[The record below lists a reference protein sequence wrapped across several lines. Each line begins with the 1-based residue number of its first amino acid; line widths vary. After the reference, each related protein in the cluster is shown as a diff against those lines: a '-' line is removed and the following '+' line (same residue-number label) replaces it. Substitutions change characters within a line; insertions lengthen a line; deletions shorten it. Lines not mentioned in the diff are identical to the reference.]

1 MLNPTK
7 TSMTVCC
14 WNFFLLIKQ
23 IRGRREIPSMTLFVI
38 QLRLWVSLGDR
49 LWGMPWTDF
58 DRSCY
63 REGPFVL
70 WDFFSLLF
78 PGPCFK
84 SQLNIHIISLARNVV
99 VWSCNHKRKC
109 FPWDQWDDS
118 TQMYVHSY
126 YPRNPVRGSERECA
140 DKEREALS
148 CCGEFGLDWVKH
160 VLKYHPSFWVFWAS
174 SLTWLNWSRGDEL
187 VFIQNF
193 PRPGGVV

>member
-7 TSMTVCC
+7 TSMTVCF

-23 IRGRREIPSMTLFVI
+23 IRGEKSRACFC
-38 QLRLWVSLGDR
+38 LWYSLGSE
-49 LWGMPWTDF
+49 WVWETDF
-58 DRSCY
+58 ERCLEQTLIGVATERDHLCC
-63 REGPFVL
+63 GI
-70 WDFFSLLF
+70 FSLLF

-126 YPRNPVRGSERECA
+126 YPKNPVWGSERECA